1 MKLCKTIGTC
11 AALKYLGIAI
21 CMVGLHAA
29 SALRADATPLLFGSN
44 YYEFVQVPQPF
55 TGSNNAWA
63 TADAAAAASVFNS
76 LSGHLATVTSQ
87 ADNDFLFGLVSGN
100 FSGFAGAWLGGK
112 APDGWLVGPETGQG
126 FSYTNWGGIEPNNA
140 GYAYMNIGTLFEGI
154 GPGKWVDDSGVQGVP
169 DPNSD
174 PVIGY
179 FVEYEGTAAV
189 PEPSSWMLLAS
200 GLSGLGVLTRKRVSR
215 HGWQAPDRIG
225 L

>member
-11 AALKYLGIAI
+11 AVLKYLGIAI

-76 LSGHLATVTSQ
+76 LSGHLATITSQ
-87 ADNDFLFGLVSGN
+87 AENDFLLGLVSGS

-140 GYAYMNIGTLFEGI
+140 GYAYMNIGTLFAGI
-154 GPGKWVDDSGVQGVP
+154 GPGNGLMIPGSRVFPIQ
-169 DPNSD
+169 
-174 PVIGY
+174 
-179 FVEYEGTAAV
+179 TAI
-189 PEPSSWMLLAS
+189 PSSGTS
-200 GLSGLGVLTRKRVSR
+200 
-215 HGWQAPDRIG
+215 
-225 L
+225 